1 MTGSERRKHIVD
13 RIRQSQKPVSGTV
26 LARECQVSRQV
37 IVQDIA
43 LIRAAGHDILSTQR
57 GYRLQERRQASRVF
71 QVRHT
76 DAQIEEELFTIVDL
90 GGSVKNVMVDHQVY
104 GRVQAPLLISSR
116 RTASTFLE
124 EIHSGKSSPL
134 KHLTSDYHYHLIQ
147 ADREDTLDLIQ
158 EALREKGFLISVS
171 GEGEAG
177 SIRCDE

>member
-43 LIRAAGHDILSTQR
+43 LIRAAGHDILSTHR

-104 GRVQAPLLISSR
+104 GQHLSGGDPQR
-116 RTASTFLE
+116 
-124 EIHSGKSSPL
+124 EIQPAQ
-134 KHLTSDYHYHLIQ
+134 TSYLGLSLPSDPGRPRGY
-147 ADREDTLDLIQ
+147 
-158 EALREKGFLISVS
+158 
-171 GEGEAG
+171 AG
-177 SIRCDE
+177 SDPRGAARKGVPDFGFRGRGSWKYAL